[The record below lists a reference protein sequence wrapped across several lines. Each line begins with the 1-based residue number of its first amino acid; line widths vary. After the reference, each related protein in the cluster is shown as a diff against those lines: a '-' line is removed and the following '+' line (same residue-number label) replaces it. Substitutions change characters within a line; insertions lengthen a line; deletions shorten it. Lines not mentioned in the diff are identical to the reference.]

1 MAGTSVSSGAEY
13 QAAVAAYVAVR
24 MILERPLNWRL
35 PQSDVPVAVAGE
47 VGGPGDDLEIE
58 LDGGVRL
65 GVQCKR
71 SLVGVAA
78 LRAALEAMVERGR
91 VASNTSDLILLV
103 GPGSSPEIR
112 DSLATD
118 VRNFRQGRPEVARS
132 ITKAVL
138 SQVDGADNLFQR
150 LFVVALDVDRDS
162 DTGAQFAIDGLR
174 QALVDPDKAAE
185 AWGLLVRNALK
196 LAQKGRWTRAEVV
209 SLLLSHG
216 LKLRPL
222 GVDAAWIERI
232 EFAQSLNERWRQ
244 RTAAG
249 VLDALAGE
257 LDGESIAG
265 ETLRRLRTAR
275 GLSALGLGDFARAK
289 TEFARA
295 IDLTPA
301 TLEPGSPEEV
311 RKTWCGLRA
320 TYAHTLR
327 FLDDADGAVHWAQS
341 VLAVDPNNA
350 RAWSVLVQTGTNVG
364 RVPPA
369 SVIDSHEY
377 REALAQ
383 KAMELGDW
391 RAAADVLA
399 DKAMSTERRP
409 IALNLYGQALL
420 NMAVEDLSGQERTS
434 TLERAERAADDGVRV
449 LEDGELDKFLA
460 MLVFLRGRARELLGR
475 SDDARADYNRA
486 AVLDP
491 TEPNILSQVVR
502 DRLGAGEGKAALAL
516 LTDEIVE
523 VAPALRVLRADLRSK
538 AEDVTRANADLAAA
552 IEELPARA
560 TRAFVELYLRIAGL
574 ALENGA
580 LEVAERALDA
590 LSGADI
596 GDNEVDAG
604 VLRGRLAVANKKLDD
619 AEREYRSAAERASP
633 PDRSQILAELAA
645 NFGRAGLAD
654 RAVAVFEEAGASAI
668 EHPAFSNFVT
678 ALMKAGMFERV
689 ADLAASKEREAIE
702 AGGVTSDLP
711 PRLLDAAIHVAW
723 RREDHAVASRLFDA
737 RIDQQRKAGA
747 VELSTL
753 LGAAMEHADNGNGVR
768 AGELVNEVLASP
780 ALPPEDRMRAANVLA
795 KLGASK
801 RAIDTAFAAVRLMPS
816 DRRMVG
822 NFMQLVVTPSLKPA
836 GSSKREE
843 RSAEDWS
850 AEAGDSATSD
860 GFEDEDIGE
869 DGRRG
874 EVAPDCFVGCVTQ
887 DGQQISYFIYREA
900 PVDARLSEFVATDP
914 VVADLIGRRVGDVVV
929 RNAGSWHEQRL
940 RIARVLPAVVV
951 VFRRYLRTFSA
962 QFPDEPMIRAFKVG
976 PKITLESLG
985 PILAVM
991 HAGQEEQKRRLAI
1004 YDQTPLPLGVLA
1016 EFMGKRIV
1024 EVASIVA
1031 GASSA
1036 RRLWVDGAPFTEYS
1050 DGIQAALAAKT
1061 IVLTQPALHFVSRL
1075 GLFDVLAKRYR
1086 LVVPKAMADEWKEEL
1101 NELRQM
1107 AAQGRSFMRE
1117 SGGRPV
1123 LEELSPE
1130 AGRAALTQRETLFDQ
1145 VMAVAEIRV
1154 RPASALGEKDSEWRK
1169 MLGDESFDALAI
1181 GRAEAIAVYA
1191 DDLGLRAVGAK
1202 EFHVQSFAT
1211 ASLLDAM
1218 RAEGLLTP
1226 AEFERNIIKLIEWG
1240 HDRIPIRAATIA
1252 AVFSGEGTL
1261 SASARLVL
1269 DRLADSAVTPS
1280 SAAVVAAAGLAEIA
1294 KATIIVAPL
1303 DSAATQVVEALV
1315 RHRRPQEIIPY
1326 FLQAVSEFLALS
1338 PYNLRQI
1345 TDATTKVVKRL

>member
-24 MILERPLNWRL
+24 MLLERPLNWSL
-35 PQSDVPVAVAGE
+35 PQTDVPVAVAGE

-58 LDGGVRL
+58 LDGGARL
-65 GVQCKR
+65 AVQCKR
-71 SLVGVAA
+71 SLTGLAA
-78 LRAALEAMVERGR
+78 LRAALETMVERGR
-91 VASNTSDLILLV
+91 VASNSAELILLV

-112 DSLATD
+112 DTLATD

-138 SQVDGADNLFQR
+138 SQVNGVER
-150 LFVVALDVDRDS
+150 LLGRLYVVALDADRDS

-174 QALVDPDKAAE
+174 QALIEPDRAKE
-185 AWGLLVRNALK
+185 AWGLLVRSALK
-196 LAQKGRWTRAEVV
+196 LAQKGRWTRSEVV
-209 SLLLSHG
+209 AFLTSHG

-222 GVDAAWIERI
+222 WADATWLERI
-232 EFAQSLNERWRQ
+232 ELAQGLNEKWRQ

-249 VLDALAGE
+249 ILDHLARE
-257 LDGESIAG
+257 LEGKSIAG
-265 ETLRRLRTAR
+265 ETMRRLHTAR
-275 GLSALGLGDFARAK
+275 GLSALGLADFVRAK
-289 TEFARA
+289 SEFARA
-295 IDLTPA
+295 IDLTSPKLDSGA
-301 TLEPGSPEEV
+301 PEEV

-327 FLDDADGAVHWAQS
+327 CLDDVEGAVHWARS
-341 VLAVDPNNA
+341 VLAVDMTNA
-350 RAWSVLVQTGTNVG
+350 RAWAVLLQTKTEIEA
-364 RVPPA
+364 VPPA
-369 SVIDSHEY
+369 SVVDSHEY
-377 REALAQ
+377 REAIAQ
-383 KAMELGDW
+383 NAMEVGDW
-391 RAAADVLA
+391 HAAAEALA
-399 DKAMSTERRP
+399 EKITSAERRP
-409 IALNLYGQALL
+409 ISLNLYGQALL
-420 NMAVEDLSGQERTS
+420 NTAVESIPGPERTA
-434 TLERAERAADDGVRV
+434 TLERSERAADDGVRV
-449 LEDGELDKFLA
+449 LEDGELDRFLA
-460 MLVFLRGRARELLGR
+460 MLVFLRGRARELLDR
-475 SDDARADYNRA
+475 KEDARADYSRA
-486 AVLDP
+486 ALLDP
-491 TEPNILSQVVR
+491 TEPNVLSQVVR
-502 DRLGAGEGKAALAL
+502 DRLSEGDGAGALAM
-516 LTDEIVE
+516 LTDEV
-523 VAPALRVLRADLRSK
+523 VGSAPTLRVLRADLRK
-538 AEDVTRANADLAAA
+538 NAEDIPRARSDLVAAVD
-552 IEELPARA
+552 ELPSRA
-560 TRAFVELYLRIAGL
+560 MRGFVGLYLRIADLGL
-574 ALENGA
+574 EIEAID
-580 LEVAERALDA
+580 VAERALNAVLDA
-590 LSGADI
+590 DL
-596 GDNEVDAG
+596 GDDQIDAA
-604 VLRGRLAVANKKLDD
+604 VLRARLALASKDVDG
-619 AEREYRSAAERASP
+619 AERQYRSAAERASP
-633 PDRSQILAELAA
+633 NDRSQILAELAA
-645 NFGRAGLAD
+645 NLGRAGLAD
-654 RAVAVFEEAGASAI
+654 RAVAVFEEAGAS
-668 EHPAFSNFVT
+668 EMSHPAFSNFVT
-678 ALMKAGMFERV
+678 ALMKAGMFERI
-689 ADLAASKEREAIE
+689 AQLAASEEQKATD
-702 AGGVTSDLP
+702 AGKVTSDLP
-711 PRLLDAAIHVAW
+711 PRLLDTAIHVAW
-723 RREDHAVASRLFDA
+723 RREDHTVASRLFDA
-737 RIDQQRKAGA
+737 RIDQQRKAGE
-747 VELSTL
+747 VEVSTL

-836 GSSKREE
+836 VSSKREE
-843 RSAEDWS
+843 KSAEDWS
-850 AEAGDSATSD
+850 AEEGDSATSD
-860 GFEDEDIGE
+860 GFEDEDIGK

-887 DGQQISYFIYREA
+887 DGQQISYFIYREG
-900 PVDARLSEFVATDP
+900 PVDARLREFVATDP

-1016 EFMGKRIV
+1016 EVMGKRIV
-1024 EVASIVA
+1024 EVANIVA
-1031 GASSA
+1031 DASSA

-1050 DGIQAALAAKT
+1050 DGLQVALAAKT

-1101 NELRQM
+1101 NELRQI

-1123 LEELSPE
+1123 VEELSPE
-1130 AGRAALTQRETLFDQ
+1130 VGRAALTQRETLFDQ

-1154 RPASALGEKDSEWRK
+1154 RPASALGEKESEWRK

-1181 GRAEAIAVYA
+1181 GRAEAVAVYA

-1202 EFHVQSFAT
+1202 EFQVQSFAT

-1226 AEFERNIIKLIEWG
+1226 ADFERNIIKLIEWG
-1240 HDRIPIRAATIA
+1240 HDRIPIRATTIA

-1280 SAAVVAAAGLAEIA
+1280 SAAVVAAAGLAEIT
-1294 KATIIVAPL
+1294 KCTIIVAPL

-1315 RHRRPQEIIPY
+1315 RHRRPQEVIPY
-1326 FLQAVSEFLALS
+1326 FLQAVREFLALS

-1345 TDATTKVVKRL
+1345 TDATAKVVKRL